1 MKKILNFLNKA
12 WQPLLLILMAF
23 LVMLACGKNIKAAT
37 PQEGNIEVKETTNN
51 AFTEIGKV
59 GADPFSDD
67 NVVKAYTLE
76 ATDGCTYIVVTSYS
90 CDSRGGSS
98 VAIRHSA
105 ACPNEIHD
113 NIRVDN

>member
-1 MKKILNFLNKA
+1 MKKIINFLKKA
-12 WQPLLLILMAF
+12 CQPTLLMLIAFLIL
-23 LVMLACGKNIKAAT
+23 LACNKSIQTSN
-37 PQEGNIEVKETTNN
+37 PQAESGNVKETATNP
-51 AFTEIGKV
+51 FTEIGKV
-59 GADPFSDD
+59 GVTPFSDD

-113 NIRVDN
+113 AVRVE